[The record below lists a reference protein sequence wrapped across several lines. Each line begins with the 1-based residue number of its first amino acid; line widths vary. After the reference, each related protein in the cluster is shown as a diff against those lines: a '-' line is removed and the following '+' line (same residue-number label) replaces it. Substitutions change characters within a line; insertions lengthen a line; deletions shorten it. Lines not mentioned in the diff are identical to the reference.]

1 MMPSIQDPKDIDFLN
16 EENYQRIFMGLNP
29 LHKTYNQ
36 LTLSK
41 SHGDFFFFTAAA
53 EHDSEDLLAVG
64 SILPQLLQFL
74 QMDADAQHFTDDAVF
89 IEATWYLVKLQ
100 AWTCNQNVE

>member
-1 MMPSIQDPKDIDFLN
+1 
-16 EENYQRIFMGLNP
+16 MGLNP

-74 QMDADAQHFTDDAVF
+74 
-89 IEATWYLVKLQ
+89 
-100 AWTCNQNVE
+100 